1 MDSRHEGMQVCV
13 EFLWI
18 PLHVISTQYAV
29 ACGQFKSN
37 SNSWTKRKPILE
49 VQILLLDWNVSD
61 FSALC
66 HLTETYLLGV
76 AYLMVSSGHNQ
87 ATESDKNTVS
97 RERQKE
103 TVSVSLY
110 DKYKQQLTLK

>member
-1 MDSRHEGMQVCV
+1 M
-13 EFLWI
+13 LW
-18 PLHVISTQYAV
+18 HVV
-29 ACGQFKSN
+29 N
-37 SNSWTKRKPILE
+37 SN
-49 VQILLLDWNVSD
+49 QIQTHELKGNQFLKSKSCFLDWNVSD